1 MSRFL
6 ENKMM
11 FAAIFVLFAL
21 ASALNAVPGAGV
33 ALPSHLLL
41 AGNVILADGP
51 ILEPDPWDG
60 TVMLADGPILE
71 PDPWDGTVML
81 ADGPIL
87 EPDPWD
93 GTVMLADGPIL
104 EPDPWDGTLSVTA

>member
-1 MSRFL
+1 
-6 ENKMM
+6 
-11 FAAIFVLFAL
+11 
-21 ASALNAVPGAGV
+21 
-33 ALPSHLLL
+33 
-41 AGNVILADGP
+41 
-51 ILEPDPWDG
+51 
-60 TVMLADGPILE
+60 
-71 PDPWDGTVML
+71 ML